1 MHTKYVVQCNSHNLE
16 HGITWECQHITFEG
30 TDRHYLSD
38 QSTLLYAG
46 LNTFQAL
53 YYCYDQRVVANSTD
67 HLHVRGFTSKHG
79 LTSWDRF
86 TWDI

>member
-1 MHTKYVVQCNSHNLE
+1 MHTKPIVQCNTHNSK

-46 LNTFQAL
+46 VNTFQAL
-53 YYCYDQRVVANSTD
+53 HYCYDQAESHRVAANLTD
-67 HLHVRGFTSKHG
+67 HLCQG
-79 LTSWDRF
+79 LY
-86 TWDI
+86 